1 VTIRTAAGR
10 SSQHSDSARCSD
22 LLDEIIDTGKCEA
35 ERSFVDEAPAVHPL
49 MHAANHDLGSKGRAS
64 RWRYKRFVH
73 FCCARTLED

>member
-1 VTIRTAAGR
+1 VTIRAAAGR

-35 ERSFVDEAPAVHPL
+35 AHSL
-49 MHAANHDLGSKGRAS
+49 MHAANHDLGSKSRAS
-64 RWRYKRFVH
+64 RYRFKRFVH